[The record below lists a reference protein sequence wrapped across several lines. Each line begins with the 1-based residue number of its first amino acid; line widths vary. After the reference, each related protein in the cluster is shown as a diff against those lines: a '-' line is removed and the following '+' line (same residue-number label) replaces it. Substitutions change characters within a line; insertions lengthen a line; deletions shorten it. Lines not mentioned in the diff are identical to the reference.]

1 MRPWTRLFSAS
12 LHRSD
17 NKALLVEGEM
27 NQGKK
32 WSEFPGRSERH
43 NKSPI
48 TCSPASPSPLTS
60 LFPKTRSRI
69 HKQTNVT
76 GSGVSFRCRWQ
87 RTHAAGS
94 HPSLLKLHCQLV
106 NPLHITI
113 LAICSN
119 FKFKLCLVF
128 KATTLRSFLQLSTV
142 SLVPS
147 AFQHPMNMP
156 PSFSKAPFHTPFPR
170 SSKAHPKASTSSG
183 DSL

>member
-1 MRPWTRLFSAS
+1 MITKAS
-12 LHRSD
+12 LLR
-17 NKALLVEGEM
+17 
-27 NQGKK
+27 GKWIK
-32 WSEFPGRSERH
+32 VKNEVSFLAQARDTTRTL
-43 NKSPI
+43 I

-60 LFPKTRSRI
+60 LFPKSRSRI

-76 GSGVSFRCRWQ
+76 GSGVSFRCRCQ

-128 KATTLRSFLQLSTV
+128 KATTLRSFLQLSPV

-170 SSKAHPKASTSSG
+170 SSKAHPKASISSG